1 MVCVWLAHIR
11 VRAGSV
17 GGFCALSRR
26 TGGGGGG
33 VEGGREGGKEEGRSG
48 GVSTLQVVWD
58 IVSFLPVGAAA
69 W

>member
-26 TGGGGGG
+26 TGGGG
-33 VEGGREGGKEEGRSG
+33 REGRRSG